1 MSAAFAIG
9 RVFGRFA
16 AHLADRLAAWIIG
29 DDWNRHV
36 NQALHTVRVEHTI
49 RPMFEAL
56 VVADDDMGLFCHD
69 CNSVLNGRWD
79 TANAML
85 AAYRHRQEAHT

>member
-1 MSAAFAIG
+1 MNAAFQIG

-16 AHLADRLAAWIIG
+16 AHLADRIAAWIIG

-36 NQALHTVRVEHTI
+36 NTALANVRVEHTV

-56 VVADDDMGLFCHD
+56 VVADDDMGLYCHD
-69 CNSVLNGRWD
+69 CNSILDGRFD
-79 TANAML
+79 TANAIL
-85 AAYRHRQEAHT
+85 AAYRHRHEAHA